1 MDVPDATLEAHVP
14 PFALQPLVE
23 NAIRHG
29 VARRSEGGKVVVSA
43 RRVDGRLQLR
53 VVDDGPGLAAEKVR
67 EGIGLRNTRDWLQQL
82 YGSSQQLAFREAG
95 RGRAGGAD
103 GASLENVM
111 AALRTV
117 VVEDERLARR
127 KLVMLLSTEPGVEL
141 VGECGTAEEAV
152 NLLRAEH
159 PDLVF
164 LDIQLPGMDGFE
176 VLQHAGLENVGHV
189 VVVTAHD
196 RYALKAFD
204 VAAIDYLLKPYDR
217 TRLRQTLARVQGRGT
232 SDLHGRLLALA
243 ERLGAGSERL
253 HRLVIREGNGSASW
267 TWAASTGSRVR
278 TTTSRSGWARL
289 STWSAPPCSG
299 WSSAWIRRGSSGSIG
314 G

>member
-1 MDVPDATLEAHVP
+1 
-14 PFALQPLVE
+14 
-23 NAIRHG
+23 
-29 VARRSEGGKVVVSA
+29 
-43 RRVDGRLQLR
+43 
-53 VVDDGPGLAAEKVR
+53 
-67 EGIGLRNTRDWLQQL
+67 
-82 YGSSQQLAFREAG
+82 
-95 RGRAGGAD
+95 
-103 GASLENVM
+103 M

-141 VGECGTAEEAV
+141 VGECGTAEDAV
-152 NLLRAEH
+152 NLLRAER

-253 HRLVIREGNGSASW
+253 HRLVIREGERIRFLDVGSVDWFESADNYVKVRVGV
-267 TWAASTGSRVR
+267 AEHLVR
-278 TTTSRSGWARL
+278 TTLQRLEQRLDPARF
-289 STWSAPPCSG
+289 
-299 WSSAWIRRGSSGSIG
+299 IRIHRRLIVNLDRVREGRLGVRGDYEVVLQDGKVLPVG
-314 G
+314 RRYRDRLLLEDALL

>member
-1 MDVPDATLEAHVP
+1 
-14 PFALQPLVE
+14 
-23 NAIRHG
+23 
-29 VARRSEGGKVVVSA
+29 
-43 RRVDGRLQLR
+43 
-53 VVDDGPGLAAEKVR
+53 
-67 EGIGLRNTRDWLQQL
+67 
-82 YGSSQQLAFREAG
+82 
-95 RGRAGGAD
+95 
-103 GASLENVM
+103 M

-127 KLVMLLSTEPGVEL
+127 KLVMLLATEPGVEL
-141 VGECGTAEEAV
+141 VGECGTAEDAV
-152 NLLRAEH
+152 NLLRAER
-159 PDLVF
+159 PELVF

-253 HRLVIREGNGSASW
+253 HRLVIREGERIRFLDVGSVDWFESADNYVKVRVGV
-267 TWAASTGSRVR
+267 AEHLVR
-278 TTTSRSGWARL
+278 TTLQRL
-289 STWSAPPCSG
+289 EQRLDPG
-299 WSSAWIRRGSSGSIG
+299 RFIRIHRRLIVNLDRVREGHLGVRGDYEVVLQDGKVLPVG
-314 G
+314 RRYRDRLLLEDALL

>member
-1 MDVPDATLEAHVP
+1 
-14 PFALQPLVE
+14 
-23 NAIRHG
+23 
-29 VARRSEGGKVVVSA
+29 
-43 RRVDGRLQLR
+43 
-53 VVDDGPGLAAEKVR
+53 
-67 EGIGLRNTRDWLQQL
+67 
-82 YGSSQQLAFREAG
+82 
-95 RGRAGGAD
+95 
-103 GASLENVM
+103 M

-141 VGECGTAEEAV
+141 VGECGTAEDAV
-152 NLLRAEH
+152 NLLRAER
-159 PDLVF
+159 PELVF

-253 HRLVIREGNGSASW
+253 HRLVIREGERIRFLDVGSVDWFESADNYVKVRVGV
-267 TWAASTGSRVR
+267 AEHLVR
-278 TTTSRSGWARL
+278 TTLQRL
-289 STWSAPPCSG
+289 EQRLDPG
-299 WSSAWIRRGSSGSIG
+299 RFIRIHRRLIVNLDRVREGHLGVRGDYEVVLQDGKVLPVG
-314 G
+314 RRYRDRLLLEDALL

>member
-1 MDVPDATLEAHVP
+1 
-14 PFALQPLVE
+14 
-23 NAIRHG
+23 
-29 VARRSEGGKVVVSA
+29 
-43 RRVDGRLQLR
+43 
-53 VVDDGPGLAAEKVR
+53 
-67 EGIGLRNTRDWLQQL
+67 
-82 YGSSQQLAFREAG
+82 
-95 RGRAGGAD
+95 
-103 GASLENVM
+103 M

-127 KLVMLLSTEPGVEL
+127 KLVMLLATEPGVEL
-141 VGECGTAEEAV
+141 VGECGTAEDAV
-152 NLLRAEH
+152 NLIRAER

-253 HRLVIREGNGSASW
+253 HRLVIREGERIRFLDVGSVDWFESADNYVKVRVGV
-267 TWAASTGSRVR
+267 AEHLVR
-278 TTTSRSGWARL
+278 TTLQRL
-289 STWSAPPCSG
+289 EQRLDPG
-299 WSSAWIRRGSSGSIG
+299 RFIRIHRRLIVNLDRVREGHLGVRGDYEVVLQDGKVLPVG
-314 G
+314 RRYRDRLLLEDALL

>member
-1 MDVPDATLEAHVP
+1 M
-14 PFALQPLVE
+14 
-23 NAIRHG
+23 
-29 VARRSEGGKVVVSA
+29 
-43 RRVDGRLQLR
+43 
-53 VVDDGPGLAAEKVR
+53 
-67 EGIGLRNTRDWLQQL
+67 
-82 YGSSQQLAFREAG
+82 AG
-95 RGRAGGAD
+95 
-103 GASLENVM
+103 
-111 AALRTV
+111 LRTV

-127 KLVMLLSTEPGVEL
+127 KLVMLLSTEPGVDL

-152 NLLRAEH
+152 NLIAAER

-176 VLQHAGLENVGHV
+176 VLHRAGLENVGHV

-253 HRLVIREGNGSASW
+253 HRLVIREGERIQFLDVGSVDWFESADNYVKVRVGASEHL
-267 TWAASTGSRVR
+267 VR
-278 TTTSRSGWARL
+278 TTLQRLESRLDPAHFIRIHRRIIVNLDRIREGRLGARADYEVVL
-289 STWSAPPCSG
+289 HDGHVLPVG
-299 WSSAWIRRGSSGSIG
+299 RRYRDRLLLENAL
-314 G
+314 

>member
-1 MDVPDATLEAHVP
+1 MPT
-14 PFALQPLVE
+14 
-23 NAIRHG
+23 
-29 VARRSEGGKVVVSA
+29 
-43 RRVDGRLQLR
+43 
-53 VVDDGPGLAAEKVR
+53 
-67 EGIGLRNTRDWLQQL
+67 
-82 YGSSQQLAFREAG
+82 
-95 RGRAGGAD
+95 
-103 GASLENVM
+103 
-111 AALRTV
+111 LRTV

-141 VGECGTAEEAV
+141 VGECGTAEDAV
-152 NLLRAEH
+152 NLLRAER
-159 PDLVF
+159 PELVF

-253 HRLVIREGNGSASW
+253 HRLVIREGERIRFLDVGSVDWFESADNYVKVRVGV
-267 TWAASTGSRVR
+267 AEHLVR
-278 TTTSRSGWARL
+278 TTLQRLEQRLDPARF
-289 STWSAPPCSG
+289 
-299 WSSAWIRRGSSGSIG
+299 IRIHRRLIVNLDRVREGRLGVRGDYEVVLQDGKVLPVG
-314 G
+314 RRYRDRLLLEDALL

>member
-1 MDVPDATLEAHVP
+1 
-14 PFALQPLVE
+14 
-23 NAIRHG
+23 
-29 VARRSEGGKVVVSA
+29 
-43 RRVDGRLQLR
+43 
-53 VVDDGPGLAAEKVR
+53 
-67 EGIGLRNTRDWLQQL
+67 
-82 YGSSQQLAFREAG
+82 
-95 RGRAGGAD
+95 
-103 GASLENVM
+103 M

-127 KLVMLLSTEPGVEL
+127 KLVMLLATEPGVEL
-141 VGECGTAEEAV
+141 VGECGTAEDAV
-152 NLLRAEH
+152 NLLRAER
-159 PDLVF
+159 PELVF

-253 HRLVIREGNGSASW
+253 HRLVIREGERIRFLDVGSVDWFESADNYVKVRVGV
-267 TWAASTGSRVR
+267 AEHLVR
-278 TTTSRSGWARL
+278 TTLQRLEQRLDPARF
-289 STWSAPPCSG
+289 
-299 WSSAWIRRGSSGSIG
+299 IRIHRRLIVNLDRVREGRLGVRGDYEVVLQDGKVLPVG
-314 G
+314 RRYRDRLLLEDALL

>member
-1 MDVPDATLEAHVP
+1 
-14 PFALQPLVE
+14 
-23 NAIRHG
+23 
-29 VARRSEGGKVVVSA
+29 
-43 RRVDGRLQLR
+43 
-53 VVDDGPGLAAEKVR
+53 
-67 EGIGLRNTRDWLQQL
+67 
-82 YGSSQQLAFREAG
+82 
-95 RGRAGGAD
+95 
-103 GASLENVM
+103 M

-127 KLVMLLSTEPGVEL
+127 KLVMLLATEPGVEL
-141 VGECGTAEEAV
+141 VGECGTAEDAV
-152 NLLRAEH
+152 NLLRAER
-159 PDLVF
+159 PELVF

-253 HRLVIREGNGSASW
+253 HRLVIREGERIRFLDVGSVDWFESADNYVKVRVGV
-267 TWAASTGSRVR
+267 AEHLVR
-278 TTTSRSGWARL
+278 TTLQRLEQRLDPARF
-289 STWSAPPCSG
+289 
-299 WSSAWIRRGSSGSIG
+299 IRIHRRLIVNLDRVREGHLGVRGDYEVVLQDGKVLPVG
-314 G
+314 RRYRDRLLLEDALL

>member
-1 MDVPDATLEAHVP
+1 MPT
-14 PFALQPLVE
+14 
-23 NAIRHG
+23 
-29 VARRSEGGKVVVSA
+29 
-43 RRVDGRLQLR
+43 
-53 VVDDGPGLAAEKVR
+53 
-67 EGIGLRNTRDWLQQL
+67 
-82 YGSSQQLAFREAG
+82 
-95 RGRAGGAD
+95 
-103 GASLENVM
+103 
-111 AALRTV
+111 LRTV

-141 VGECGTAEEAV
+141 VGDTGNAEEAV
-152 NLLRAEH
+152 NLLRAER

-253 HRLVIREGNGSASW
+253 HRLVIREGERIRFLDVGSVDWFESADNYVKVRVGV
-267 TWAASTGSRVR
+267 AEHLVR
-278 TTTSRSGWARL
+278 TTLQRL
-289 STWSAPPCSG
+289 EQRLDPG
-299 WSSAWIRRGSSGSIG
+299 RFIRIHRRLIVNLDRVREGHLGVRGDYEVVLQDGKVLPVG
-314 G
+314 RRYRDRLLLEDALL

>member
-1 MDVPDATLEAHVP
+1 
-14 PFALQPLVE
+14 
-23 NAIRHG
+23 
-29 VARRSEGGKVVVSA
+29 
-43 RRVDGRLQLR
+43 
-53 VVDDGPGLAAEKVR
+53 
-67 EGIGLRNTRDWLQQL
+67 
-82 YGSSQQLAFREAG
+82 
-95 RGRAGGAD
+95 
-103 GASLENVM
+103 M

-141 VGECGTAEEAV
+141 VGECGTAEDAV
-152 NLLRAEH
+152 NLLRAER
-159 PDLVF
+159 PELVF

-253 HRLVIREGNGSASW
+253 HRLVIREGERIRFLDVRSVDWFESADNYVKVRVGV
-267 TWAASTGSRVR
+267 AEHLVR
-278 TTTSRSGWARL
+278 TTLQRLEQRLDPARF
-289 STWSAPPCSG
+289 
-299 WSSAWIRRGSSGSIG
+299 IRIHRRLIVNLDRVREGRLGVRGDYEVVLQDGKVLPVG
-314 G
+314 RRYRDRLLLEDALL

>member
-1 MDVPDATLEAHVP
+1 
-14 PFALQPLVE
+14 
-23 NAIRHG
+23 
-29 VARRSEGGKVVVSA
+29 
-43 RRVDGRLQLR
+43 
-53 VVDDGPGLAAEKVR
+53 
-67 EGIGLRNTRDWLQQL
+67 
-82 YGSSQQLAFREAG
+82 
-95 RGRAGGAD
+95 
-103 GASLENVM
+103 M

-127 KLVMLLSTEPGVEL
+127 KLVMLLATEPGVEL
-141 VGECGTAEEAV
+141 VGECGTAEDAV
-152 NLLRAEH
+152 NLLRAER
-159 PDLVF
+159 PELVF

-253 HRLVIREGNGSASW
+253 HRLVIREGERIRFLDVGSVDWFESADNYVKVRVGV
-267 TWAASTGSRVR
+267 AEHLVR
-278 TTTSRSGWARL
+278 TTLQRL
-289 STWSAPPCSG
+289 EQRLDPG
-299 WSSAWIRRGSSGSIG
+299 RFIRIHRRLIVNLDRVREGHLGVRGDYEVVLQDGKVLPVG
-314 G
+314 RRYRNRLLLEDALL

>member
-1 MDVPDATLEAHVP
+1 
-14 PFALQPLVE
+14 
-23 NAIRHG
+23 
-29 VARRSEGGKVVVSA
+29 
-43 RRVDGRLQLR
+43 
-53 VVDDGPGLAAEKVR
+53 
-67 EGIGLRNTRDWLQQL
+67 
-82 YGSSQQLAFREAG
+82 
-95 RGRAGGAD
+95 
-103 GASLENVM
+103 M

-127 KLVMLLSTEPGVEL
+127 KLVMLLATEPGVEL
-141 VGECGTAEEAV
+141 VGECGTAEDAV
-152 NLLRAEH
+152 NLLRAER
-159 PDLVF
+159 PELVF

-253 HRLVIREGNGSASW
+253 HRLVIREGERIRFLDVGSVDWFESADNYVKVRVGV
-267 TWAASTGSRVR
+267 AEHLVR
-278 TTTSRSGWARL
+278 TTLQRLEQRLDPARF
-289 STWSAPPCSG
+289 
-299 WSSAWIRRGSSGSIG
+299 IRIHRRLIVNLDRVREERLGVRGDYEVVLQDGKVLPVG
-314 G
+314 RRYRDRLLLEDALL

>member
-1 MDVPDATLEAHVP
+1 
-14 PFALQPLVE
+14 
-23 NAIRHG
+23 
-29 VARRSEGGKVVVSA
+29 
-43 RRVDGRLQLR
+43 
-53 VVDDGPGLAAEKVR
+53 
-67 EGIGLRNTRDWLQQL
+67 
-82 YGSSQQLAFREAG
+82 
-95 RGRAGGAD
+95 
-103 GASLENVM
+103 M

-141 VGECGTAEEAV
+141 VGECGTAEDAV
-152 NLLRAEH
+152 NLLRAER

-253 HRLVIREGNGSASW
+253 HRLVIREGERIRFLDVGSVDWFESADNYVKVRVGV
-267 TWAASTGSRVR
+267 AEHLVR
-278 TTTSRSGWARL
+278 TTLQRL
-289 STWSAPPCSG
+289 EQRLDPG
-299 WSSAWIRRGSSGSIG
+299 RFIRIHRRLIVNLDRVREGHLGVRGDYEVVLQDGKVLPVG
-314 G
+314 RRYRDRLLLEDALL

>member
-1 MDVPDATLEAHVP
+1 
-14 PFALQPLVE
+14 
-23 NAIRHG
+23 
-29 VARRSEGGKVVVSA
+29 
-43 RRVDGRLQLR
+43 
-53 VVDDGPGLAAEKVR
+53 
-67 EGIGLRNTRDWLQQL
+67 
-82 YGSSQQLAFREAG
+82 
-95 RGRAGGAD
+95 
-103 GASLENVM
+103 M

-141 VGECGTAEEAV
+141 VGECGTAEDAV
-152 NLLRAEH
+152 NLLRAER
-159 PDLVF
+159 PELVF

-253 HRLVIREGNGSASW
+253 HRLVIREGERIRFLDVGSVDWFESADNYVKVRVGV
-267 TWAASTGSRVR
+267 AEHLVR
-278 TTTSRSGWARL
+278 TTLQRL
-289 STWSAPPCSG
+289 EQRLDPG
-299 WSSAWIRRGSSGSIG
+299 RFIRIHRRLIVNLDRVREGRLGVRGDYEVVLQDGKVLPVG
-314 G
+314 RRYRDRLLLEDALL

>member
-1 MDVPDATLEAHVP
+1 M
-14 PFALQPLVE
+14 
-23 NAIRHG
+23 G
-29 VARRSEGGKVVVSA
+29 
-43 RRVDGRLQLR
+43 
-53 VVDDGPGLAAEKVR
+53 
-67 EGIGLRNTRDWLQQL
+67 
-82 YGSSQQLAFREAG
+82 
-95 RGRAGGAD
+95 
-103 GASLENVM
+103 
-111 AALRTV
+111 ALRTV

-127 KLVMLLSTEPGVEL
+127 KLVMLLSTEPNVEL
-141 VGECGTAEEAV
+141 VGDTGNAEEAV
-152 NLLRAEH
+152 NLLRTER

-253 HRLVIREGNGSASW
+253 HRLVIREGEKVRFLGVDSVDWFESADNYVKVRVG
-267 TWAASTGSRVR
+267 AAEHLVR
-278 TTTSRSGWARL
+278 TTLQRLESRLDPAHFVRIHRRL
-289 STWSAPPCSG
+289 IVNLDR
-299 WSSAWIRRGSSGSIG
+299 IREGRLGVRGDYEVVLQDGSVLPVG
-314 G
+314 RRYRDRLLLEDALL

>member
-1 MDVPDATLEAHVP
+1 
-14 PFALQPLVE
+14 
-23 NAIRHG
+23 
-29 VARRSEGGKVVVSA
+29 
-43 RRVDGRLQLR
+43 
-53 VVDDGPGLAAEKVR
+53 
-67 EGIGLRNTRDWLQQL
+67 
-82 YGSSQQLAFREAG
+82 
-95 RGRAGGAD
+95 
-103 GASLENVM
+103 M

-127 KLVMLLSTEPGVEL
+127 KLVMLLATEPGVEL
-141 VGECGTAEEAV
+141 VGECGTAEDAV
-152 NLLRAEH
+152 NLLRAER
-159 PDLVF
+159 PELVF

-253 HRLVIREGNGSASW
+253 HRLVIREGERIRFLDVGSVDWFESADNYVKVQVGV
-267 TWAASTGSRVR
+267 AEHLVR
-278 TTTSRSGWARL
+278 TTLQRL
-289 STWSAPPCSG
+289 EQRLDPG
-299 WSSAWIRRGSSGSIG
+299 RFIRIHRRLIVNLDRVREGRLGVRGDYEVVLQDGKVLPVG
-314 G
+314 RRYRDRLLLEDALL

>member
-1 MDVPDATLEAHVP
+1 
-14 PFALQPLVE
+14 
-23 NAIRHG
+23 
-29 VARRSEGGKVVVSA
+29 
-43 RRVDGRLQLR
+43 
-53 VVDDGPGLAAEKVR
+53 
-67 EGIGLRNTRDWLQQL
+67 
-82 YGSSQQLAFREAG
+82 
-95 RGRAGGAD
+95 
-103 GASLENVM
+103 M

-127 KLVMLLSTEPGVEL
+127 KLVMLLATEPGVEL
-141 VGECGTAEEAV
+141 VGECGTAEDAV
-152 NLLRAEH
+152 NLLRAER

-253 HRLVIREGNGSASW
+253 HRLVIREGERIRFLDVGSVDWFESADNYVKVRVGV
-267 TWAASTGSRVR
+267 AEHLVR
-278 TTTSRSGWARL
+278 TTLQRL
-289 STWSAPPCSG
+289 EQRLDPG
-299 WSSAWIRRGSSGSIG
+299 RFIRIHRRLIVNLDRVREGHLGVRGDYEVVLQDGKVLPVG
-314 G
+314 RRYRDRLLLEDALL

>member
-1 MDVPDATLEAHVP
+1 
-14 PFALQPLVE
+14 
-23 NAIRHG
+23 
-29 VARRSEGGKVVVSA
+29 
-43 RRVDGRLQLR
+43 
-53 VVDDGPGLAAEKVR
+53 
-67 EGIGLRNTRDWLQQL
+67 
-82 YGSSQQLAFREAG
+82 
-95 RGRAGGAD
+95 
-103 GASLENVM
+103 M

-127 KLVMLLSTEPGVEL
+127 KLVMLLATEPGVEL
-141 VGECGTAEEAV
+141 VGECGTAEDAV
-152 NLLRAEH
+152 NLLRAER

-253 HRLVIREGNGSASW
+253 HRLVIREGERIRFLDVGSVDWFESADNYVKVRVGV
-267 TWAASTGSRVR
+267 AEHLVR
-278 TTTSRSGWARL
+278 TTLQRLEQRLDPARF
-289 STWSAPPCSG
+289 
-299 WSSAWIRRGSSGSIG
+299 IRIHRRLIVNLDRVREGRLGVRGDYEVVLQDGKVLPVG
-314 G
+314 RRYRDRLLLEDALL

>member
-1 MDVPDATLEAHVP
+1 
-14 PFALQPLVE
+14 
-23 NAIRHG
+23 
-29 VARRSEGGKVVVSA
+29 
-43 RRVDGRLQLR
+43 
-53 VVDDGPGLAAEKVR
+53 
-67 EGIGLRNTRDWLQQL
+67 
-82 YGSSQQLAFREAG
+82 
-95 RGRAGGAD
+95 
-103 GASLENVM
+103 M

-141 VGECGTAEEAV
+141 VGECGTAEDAV
-152 NLLRAEH
+152 NLLRAER
-159 PDLVF
+159 PELVF

-253 HRLVIREGNGSASW
+253 HRLVIREGERIRFLDVGSVDWFESADNYVKVRVGV
-267 TWAASTGSRVR
+267 AEHLVR
-278 TTTSRSGWARL
+278 TTLQRL
-289 STWSAPPCSG
+289 EQRLDPG
-299 WSSAWIRRGSSGSIG
+299 RFIRIHRRLIVNLDRVREGHLGVRGDYEVVLQDGKVLPVG
-314 G
+314 RRYRNRLLLEDALL

>member
-1 MDVPDATLEAHVP
+1 MPT
-14 PFALQPLVE
+14 
-23 NAIRHG
+23 
-29 VARRSEGGKVVVSA
+29 
-43 RRVDGRLQLR
+43 
-53 VVDDGPGLAAEKVR
+53 
-67 EGIGLRNTRDWLQQL
+67 
-82 YGSSQQLAFREAG
+82 
-95 RGRAGGAD
+95 
-103 GASLENVM
+103 
-111 AALRTV
+111 LRTV

-141 VGECGTAEEAV
+141 VGDTGNAEEAV
-152 NLLRAEH
+152 NLLRAER

-253 HRLVIREGNGSASW
+253 HRLVIREGERIRFLDVGSVDWFESADNYVKVRVGV
-267 TWAASTGSRVR
+267 AEHLVR
-278 TTTSRSGWARL
+278 TTLQRL
-289 STWSAPPCSG
+289 EQRLDPG
-299 WSSAWIRRGSSGSIG
+299 RFIRIHRRLIVNLDRVREGRLGVRGDYEVVLQDGKVLPVG
-314 G
+314 RRYRNRLLLEDALL

>member
-1 MDVPDATLEAHVP
+1 
-14 PFALQPLVE
+14 
-23 NAIRHG
+23 
-29 VARRSEGGKVVVSA
+29 
-43 RRVDGRLQLR
+43 
-53 VVDDGPGLAAEKVR
+53 
-67 EGIGLRNTRDWLQQL
+67 
-82 YGSSQQLAFREAG
+82 
-95 RGRAGGAD
+95 
-103 GASLENVM
+103 M

-127 KLVMLLSTEPGVEL
+127 KLVMLLATEPGVEL
-141 VGECGTAEEAV
+141 VGECGTAEDAV
-152 NLLRAEH
+152 NLLRAER

-253 HRLVIREGNGSASW
+253 HRLVIREGERIRFLDVRSVDWFESADNYVKVQVGV
-267 TWAASTGSRVR
+267 AEHLVR
-278 TTTSRSGWARL
+278 TTLQRLEQRLDPARF
-289 STWSAPPCSG
+289 
-299 WSSAWIRRGSSGSIG
+299 IRIHRRLIVNLDRVREGHLGVRGDYEVVLQDGKVLPVG
-314 G
+314 RRYRDRLLLEDALL

>member
-1 MDVPDATLEAHVP
+1 
-14 PFALQPLVE
+14 
-23 NAIRHG
+23 
-29 VARRSEGGKVVVSA
+29 
-43 RRVDGRLQLR
+43 
-53 VVDDGPGLAAEKVR
+53 
-67 EGIGLRNTRDWLQQL
+67 
-82 YGSSQQLAFREAG
+82 
-95 RGRAGGAD
+95 
-103 GASLENVM
+103 VM
-111 AALRTV
+111 
-117 VVEDERLARR
+117 RLA
-127 KLVMLLSTEPGVEL
+127 SEPSVEL
-141 VGECGTAEEAV
+141 VGDTGNAEEAV
-152 NLLRAEH
+152 NLLRAER

-253 HRLVIREGNGSASW
+253 HRLVIREGERIRFLDVGSVDWFESADNYVKVRVGV
-267 TWAASTGSRVR
+267 AEHLVR
-278 TTTSRSGWARL
+278 TTLQRLEQRLDPARF
-289 STWSAPPCSG
+289 
-299 WSSAWIRRGSSGSIG
+299 IRIHRRLIVNLDRVREGHLGVRGDYEVVLQDGKVLPVG
-314 G
+314 RRYRDRLLLEDALL

>member
-1 MDVPDATLEAHVP
+1 
-14 PFALQPLVE
+14 
-23 NAIRHG
+23 
-29 VARRSEGGKVVVSA
+29 
-43 RRVDGRLQLR
+43 
-53 VVDDGPGLAAEKVR
+53 
-67 EGIGLRNTRDWLQQL
+67 
-82 YGSSQQLAFREAG
+82 
-95 RGRAGGAD
+95 
-103 GASLENVM
+103 M

-127 KLVMLLSTEPGVEL
+127 KLVMLLATEPGVEL
-141 VGECGTAEEAV
+141 VGECGTAEDAV
-152 NLLRAEH
+152 NLLRAER

-232 SDLHGRLLALA
+232 SDLHVRLLALA

-253 HRLVIREGNGSASW
+253 HRLVIREGERIRFLDVGSVDWFESADNYVKVRVGV
-267 TWAASTGSRVR
+267 AEHLVR
-278 TTTSRSGWARL
+278 TTLQRLEQRLDPARF
-289 STWSAPPCSG
+289 
-299 WSSAWIRRGSSGSIG
+299 IRIHRRLIVNLDRVREGRLGVRGDYEVVLQDGKVLPVG
-314 G
+314 RRYRDRLLLEDALL

>member
-1 MDVPDATLEAHVP
+1 
-14 PFALQPLVE
+14 
-23 NAIRHG
+23 
-29 VARRSEGGKVVVSA
+29 
-43 RRVDGRLQLR
+43 
-53 VVDDGPGLAAEKVR
+53 
-67 EGIGLRNTRDWLQQL
+67 
-82 YGSSQQLAFREAG
+82 
-95 RGRAGGAD
+95 
-103 GASLENVM
+103 M

-141 VGECGTAEEAV
+141 VGECGTAEDAV
-152 NLLRAEH
+152 NLLRAER

-253 HRLVIREGNGSASW
+253 HRLVIREGERIRFLDVGSVDWFESADNYVKVRVGV
-267 TWAASTGSRVR
+267 AEHLVR
-278 TTTSRSGWARL
+278 TTLQRLEQRLDPARF
-289 STWSAPPCSG
+289 
-299 WSSAWIRRGSSGSIG
+299 IRIHRRLIVNLDRVREGHLGVRGDYEVVLQDGKVLPVG
-314 G
+314 RRYRDRLLLEDALL

>member
-1 MDVPDATLEAHVP
+1 
-14 PFALQPLVE
+14 
-23 NAIRHG
+23 
-29 VARRSEGGKVVVSA
+29 
-43 RRVDGRLQLR
+43 
-53 VVDDGPGLAAEKVR
+53 
-67 EGIGLRNTRDWLQQL
+67 
-82 YGSSQQLAFREAG
+82 
-95 RGRAGGAD
+95 
-103 GASLENVM
+103 M

-127 KLVMLLSTEPGVEL
+127 KLVMLLATEPGVEL
-141 VGECGTAEEAV
+141 VGECGTAEDAV
-152 NLLRAEH
+152 NLLRAER
-159 PDLVF
+159 PELVF

-253 HRLVIREGNGSASW
+253 HRLVIREGERIRFLDVGSVDWFESADNYVKVRVGV
-267 TWAASTGSRVR
+267 AEHLVR
-278 TTTSRSGWARL
+278 TTLQRL
-289 STWSAPPCSG
+289 EQRLDPG
-299 WSSAWIRRGSSGSIG
+299 RFIRIHRRLIVNLDRVREGRLGVRGDYEVVLQDGKVLPVG
-314 G
+314 RRYRDRLLLEDALL

>member
-1 MDVPDATLEAHVP
+1 MPT
-14 PFALQPLVE
+14 
-23 NAIRHG
+23 
-29 VARRSEGGKVVVSA
+29 
-43 RRVDGRLQLR
+43 
-53 VVDDGPGLAAEKVR
+53 
-67 EGIGLRNTRDWLQQL
+67 
-82 YGSSQQLAFREAG
+82 
-95 RGRAGGAD
+95 
-103 GASLENVM
+103 
-111 AALRTV
+111 LRTV

-141 VGECGTAEEAV
+141 VGDTGNAEEAV
-152 NLLRAEH
+152 NLLRAER

-253 HRLVIREGNGSASW
+253 HRLVIREGERIRFLDVGSVDWFESADNYVKVRVGV
-267 TWAASTGSRVR
+267 AEHLVR
-278 TTTSRSGWARL
+278 TTLQRL
-289 STWSAPPCSG
+289 EQRLDPG
-299 WSSAWIRRGSSGSIG
+299 RFIRIHRRLIVNLDRVREGRLGVRGDYEVVLQDGKVLPVG
-314 G
+314 RRYRDRLLLEDALL